1 MVIMSAPKLTI
12 QSIIDLYKKSKQK
25 VLKFSDLR
33 INYKTLLRVKI
44 LTPGL
49 YLEEIC
55 CDTPIL
61 GASGVA
67 ISVELIFTYL
77 NRGLML
83 ELIDDCYLEDMYLLI
98 MLTFEY
104 NKDKNPAYVEGRL
117 QKPLSWIIDK
127 INNEE
132 LRNIMTNDNPLLL
145 SQEDPVV
152 KKAIEGIEAAK
163 ELDDK
168 LGILNDPRLTPRLKE
183 KVKKKQLKHF
193 IGKTI
198 EEKVDE
204 KTGRV
209 KIVKKRR
216 IGPGLSQALFNEV
229 EEGDPFTIQEGDKS
243 NF

>member
-1 MVIMSAPKLTI
+1 MVKNLSL
-12 QSIIDLYKKSKQK
+12 QSIIDLYKKSKEK
-25 VLKFSDLR
+25 VLKFEDLR

-44 LTPGL
+44 LTEGL

-61 GASGVA
+61 GSSGVA

-77 NRGLML
+77 NRGIMI

-104 NKDKNPAYVEGRL
+104 NKDKNPAYVESRL
-117 QKPLSWIIDK
+117 KRPLEWIVNK

-132 LRNIMTNDNPLLL
+132 LRNLMTNNNPLLIA
-145 SQEDPVV
+145 QEDPYV
-152 KKAIEGIEAAK
+152 KSAIEGIEAAK
-163 ELDDK
+163 DLDDK
-168 LGILNDPRLTPRLKE
+168 LGIFNDPRLTPRLKE
-183 KVKKKQLKHF
+183 RVRKKQLKHF

-198 EEKVDE
+198 EEKLDP
-204 KTGRV
+204 KTGRIS
-209 KIVKKRR
+209 IVKKRR
-216 IGPGLSQALFNEV
+216 NGPGFSSALLNEV
-229 EEGDPFTIQEGDKS
+229 EESDPFTIQEGEKI

>member
-1 MVIMSAPKLTI
+1 MVNKLGLQT
-12 QSIIDLYKKSKQK
+12 IIDFYKKSKEK
-25 VLKFSDLR
+25 ILKFEDLR
-33 INYKTLLRVKI
+33 INYKTYLRVKI

-61 GASGVA
+61 GSSGVA

-77 NRGLML
+77 NRGIMI

-104 NKDKNPAYVEGRL
+104 NRDKNPTYVESKL
-117 QKPLSWIIDK
+117 KKPLEWIINK

-132 LRNIMTNDNPLLL
+132 LRNLMTNDNPLLL
-145 SQEDPVV
+145 AQDDPYMTKV
-152 KKAIEGIEAAK
+152 IEGIEAAK

-168 LGILNDPRLTPRLKE
+168 LGIFNDPRLTPRLKE
-183 KVKKKQLKHF
+183 RVKKKQLKHF

-198 EEKVDE
+198 EERVDE
-204 KTGRV
+204 KTGRIS
-209 KIVKKRR
+209 IVKKRR
-216 IGPGLSQALFNEV
+216 SGPGFKSVLSNEI
-229 EEGDPFTIQEGDKS
+229 ENSDPFTIQEGDKID
-243 NF
+243 F

>member
-1 MVIMSAPKLTI
+1 MSAPKLTI

-25 VLKFSDLR
+25 VLRFQDLR

-61 GASGVA
+61 GSSGVA

-77 NRGLML
+77 NRGIMI

-104 NKDKNPAYVEGRL
+104 NKDKNPAYIEGRL
-117 QKPLSWIIDK
+117 QKPLQWIINK
-127 INNEE
+127 INNVE
-132 LRNIMTNDNPLLL
+132 LRNLMTTDNPLLL
-145 SQEDPVV
+145 TQEDPVV

-168 LGILNDPRLTPRLKE
+168 LGILNDPRLTPKLKE
-183 KVKKKQLKHF
+183 RVRKKQLKHF
-193 IGKTI
+193 IGKTV
-198 EEKVDE
+198 EERLDE

-209 KIVKKRR
+209 TIVKKRR
-216 IGPGLSQALFNEV
+216 TGPGFAPALLNEV
-229 EEGDPFTIQEGDKS
+229 EEGDPFTIQEGDKI